1 MIIIKKIIYYIIFII
16 SVISFIYSIN
26 GLNKQNKDLDKKI
39 KLNNYY
45 SAINKNSYKYL
56 NVINEFRNKYNN
68 NDIIGILNIK
78 SLEISNLIMQGNDN
92 NYYLNHLENKEKSIY
107 GSLVLDYRTNIN
119 NSKINLIYGHMSSS
133 NVTPFKKLE
142 KYLDYEFYNNNN
154 KEIEIITEDNT
165 YKYEIFSIAKIPKD
179 EYKHLKI
186 NLSDSDYINQLNWY
200 KEISLYK
207 EDKKININD
216 KILILQTCTSNSN
229 HFILVIAKLM

>member
-142 KYLDYEFYNNNN
+142 KYLDYEFYNNN